1 MSPGYPHKYQNEK
14 ECIYTITVAQNHII
28 KIMFSEFNLEH
39 ENNCDS
45 DFLQIADSESE
56 FSTEIGRFCG
66 NLSNI
71 QHTLLSNHGSIG
83 NYENHTHTL
92 YSTQNKMW
100 VRQVSQKSGS
110 QLVMLY
116 YDAIFSHSDFIQI
129 GI

>member
-1 MSPGYPHKYQNEK
+1 MKFSSCDTPPLIDPCGDYNNASGVLMSPGYPHEYQNEK

-39 ENNCDS
+39 ENNCNS

-83 NYENHTHTL
+83 KYENHTHTL

-100 VRQVSQKSGS
+100 VR
-110 QLVMLY
+110 
-116 YDAIFSHSDFIQI
+116 
-129 GI
+129 